1 MTATTRSPADQAIR
15 MMDGCVIAQ
24 LVHVAAEL
32 GIADLL
38 AAGPRSVAQ
47 LASAT
52 NTDHDA
58 LDRAL
63 RTLAGEGMFQE
74 VAPQIFGLT
83 ALADTLRSDSEHSVR
98 DLARIRGGREHWLA
112 WTDLEHTVRTGRSAF
127 RHAYGTDFW
136 TYLAEN
142 PSRAELFNKAMGSG
156 TKRVHTAAI
165 NGYDWSSAGH
175 VVDVGGGRG
184 DLIATL
190 LQRHPHLTATLFDQ
204 PAGVADAGAVLQ
216 QAGVQDRVRV
226 QEGSFFD
233 SIPPGGDTYVLCRVL
248 HDWSDEKSTQILTN
262 VARSMSPTTRLVVI
276 DAVVPQEEIPHPS
289 KIMDI
294 FMLALH
300 EGRERTETQF
310 AELFAAAG
318 LRHIATH
325 PTESSVGLVLA
336 ERSA

>member
-1 MTATTRSPADQAIR
+1 MTSTTYSPADQAIR

-24 LVHVAAEL
+24 LVHVVAEL

-38 AAGPRSVAQ
+38 AAGPQPIAQ

-52 NTDHDA
+52 DTDQDA
-58 LDRAL
+58 LYRAL

-74 VAPQIFGLT
+74 IAPEVFGLN
-83 ALADTLRSDSEHSVR
+83 ALADTLRSDSQHSVR

-136 TYLAEN
+136 THLSEN
-142 PSRAELFNKAMGSG
+142 SSRAELFNKAMGSG

-165 NGYDWSSAGH
+165 DAYDWSSAGH

-184 DLIATL
+184 DLVAALT
-190 LQRHPHLTATLFDQ
+190 QRHPNLTATLFDQ
-204 PAGVADAGAVLQ
+204 PAGTADAGAVLQ
-216 QAGVQDRVRV
+216 QAGVLDRVRV
-226 QEGSFFD
+226 VSGSFFD
-233 SIPPGGDTYVLCRVL
+233 SIPADGDTYVLCRVL
-248 HDWSDEKSTQILTN
+248 HDWSDEKSIEILAN

-276 DAVVPQEEIPHPS
+276 DAVVPEEEIPHPS
-289 KIMDI
+289 KVMDI

-300 EGRERTETQF
+300 EGRERTEAQF
-310 AELFAAAG
+310 AALFMAAG
-318 LRHIATH
+318 LRHIATY
-325 PTESSVGLVLA
+325 PTKSSVGLVIA
-336 ERSA
+336 EHAA